1 MLSPGSGE
9 PNERAPPEVASRC
22 KPHGL
27 APALAAL
34 PPWIASLVG
43 VLQALQK
50 FNEALAHNKQ
60 LRETIDNLRRERVVF
75 DQIYKKLVRARSQP

>member
-1 MLSPGSGE
+1 
-9 PNERAPPEVASRC
+9 
-22 KPHGL
+22 
-27 APALAAL
+27 
-34 PPWIASLVG
+34 